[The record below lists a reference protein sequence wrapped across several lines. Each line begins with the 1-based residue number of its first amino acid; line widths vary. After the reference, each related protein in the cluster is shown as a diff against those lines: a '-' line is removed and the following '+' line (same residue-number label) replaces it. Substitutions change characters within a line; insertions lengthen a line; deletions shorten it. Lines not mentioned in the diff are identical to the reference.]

1 MSHVSFSELK
11 NWDKCAF
18 YHKLMHVDK
27 LKLFKGNE
35 YTAFGT
41 AIHDTCENMLLNEHL
56 EVSDFFLEK
65 YKESLKK
72 LADDDYEFDK
82 KLALDMKEQGLEILP
97 YIKPALNSYFSK
109 YKIFSTEEKLFE
121 NVEINDY
128 KYKGYIDLVLQTS
141 DGKYHII
148 DWKSCSWG
156 WNSRRKTERMTTY
169 QLTFYKYYFAK
180 KHNIDLDNVETHFAL
195 LKRTAQDNKVE
206 IFKVSS
212 GKKKIKNALNFL
224 NKAMY
229 NIINKKY
236 IKNKLACHGP
246 FGTCEFYKTKHCP

>member
-72 LADDDYEFDK
+72 LADDDYVFDK

-109 YKIFSTEEKLFE
+109 YKILGFLGDFIWFSNLNSLNTKL
-121 NVEINDY
+121 
-128 KYKGYIDLVLQTS
+128 S
-141 DGKYHII
+141 
-148 DWKSCSWG
+148 
-156 WNSRRKTERMTTY
+156 
-169 QLTFYKYYFAK
+169 
-180 KHNIDLDNVETHFAL
+180 
-195 LKRTAQDNKVE
+195 
-206 IFKVSS
+206 
-212 GKKKIKNALNFL
+212 
-224 NKAMY
+224 
-229 NIINKKY
+229 
-236 IKNKLACHGP
+236 
-246 FGTCEFYKTKHCP
+246 